1 MDPRVERLADVLV
14 NFSLQAEPEEL
25 VSIQGSPLAAPLT
38 LAVVDKLLKAGSYP
52 MPIVSLPGVD
62 ELMLKHGNDDQLR
75 YITPV
80 QQAVIEESGATL
92 SILSE
97 SNTRRLSGVDPAR
110 QRFVAEARRDLTRRF
125 LERSAAGELDWCV
138 TLFPTEAHAQDA
150 DMSLTDFSDFVYR
163 ACRVDD
169 PDDDPVAFW
178 QAASREQQ
186 RLIEWL
192 SPGRQVEITGPD
204 TDLRLSVAGR
214 RWENADGRKNF
225 PDGEV
230 FTAPIEDSV
239 EGTIRYSFPAITNGR
254 EVEDIRLWFEG
265 GKVVKA
271 TAGRNEAFLQ
281 QMLESDEGAR
291 RIGEFAFGTNFG
303 IDRFTKNILFDEKIG
318 GTIHIA
324 LGAGYPETGSQNE
337 SAIHWDMIC
346 DLRDGGR
353 VTVDGEPFLVDG
365 EYVV

>member
-1 MDPRVERLADVLV
+1 MDPRIERLADVLV
-14 NFSLQAEPEEL
+14 NYSMQAQPGEL
-25 VSIQGSPLAAPLT
+25 VAVQGSPLAAPLI
-38 LAVVDKLLKAGSYP
+38 LALVERLLNAGSYP
-52 MPIVSLPGVD
+52 LPVVALPGID

-80 QQAVIEESGATL
+80 QRSVIEDCGSMI

-110 QRFVAEARRDLTRRF
+110 QRLSGEARRELLHRMM
-125 LERSAAGELDWCV
+125 ERSANGDLDWCV

-150 DMSLTDFSDFVYR
+150 DMSISDFSDFVYR
-163 ACRVDD
+163 ACHVDD
-169 PDDDPVAFW
+169 PNEDPVAFW
-178 QAASREQQ
+178 KQMSKEHQ
-186 RLIEWL
+186 RLIDWL
-192 SPGRQVEITGPD
+192 DGKQQVEIKGLD
-204 TDLRLSVAGR
+204 TDLKLNISR
-214 RWENADGRKNF
+214 RSWINADGRKNF
-225 PDGEV
+225 PDGEI
-230 FTAPIEDSV
+230 FTAPVEDSV
-239 EGTIRYSFPAITNGR
+239 EGTIRYSFPAITGGR

-265 GKVVKA
+265 GRVVKA
-271 TAGRNEAFLQ
+271 TAGRNDAFLQ
-281 QMLESDEGAR
+281 QMLDSDEGAR

-324 LGAGYPETGSQNE
+324 LGAGYPETGSKNE

-365 EYVV
+365 KFVV